1 MIWLLL
7 EKQVIVQLNVFLKE
21 RSVLVCSILD
31 FMLIVEI
38 YEILNKSLKSCQELN
53 NKIMTRDVYLAII
66 YIKVTVEILNVVG
79 FGKGEKK
86 QKERSKFHARERL
99 IYKTH
104 YIPIRNR
111 SLKRSQE
118 SREGRKLQQYYNFPG
133 RGVCYLHIVQFF
145 SFTHN

>member
-1 MIWLLL
+1 M

-38 YEILNKSLKSCQELN
+38 YEILNKSLKSRQELN
-53 NKIMTRDVYLAII
+53 SKIMTRDVYLAII

-86 QKERSKFHARERL
+86 QKEKSKFHARERL
-99 IYKTH
+99 IYK
-104 YIPIRNR
+104 
-111 SLKRSQE
+111 E
-118 SREGRKLQQYYNFPG
+118 
-133 RGVCYLHIVQFF
+133 
-145 SFTHN
+145 